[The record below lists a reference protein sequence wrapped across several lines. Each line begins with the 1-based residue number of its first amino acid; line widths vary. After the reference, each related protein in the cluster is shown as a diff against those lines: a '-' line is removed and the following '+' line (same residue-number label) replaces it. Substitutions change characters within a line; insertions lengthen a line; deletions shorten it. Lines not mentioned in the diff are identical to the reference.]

1 MPNISQK
8 HPVSVFRGHLWT
20 ANEICETVCQ
30 LVNQHVL
37 LGNPCVWD
45 IPAICETH
53 VKNWCLQVL
62 RQNLFHIVSHMPY
75 INHIYF
81 IYYTPMKFPLVL
93 WQFYGGNPQVDLIDR
108 FPRDAYI
115 NSKSARVQVRQTM
128 KRCETHG
135 SSSPSKEPPQLKP
148 QMPLINGYKWGSHS
162 INLHKNWSSDLV
174 TDVS

>member
-75 INHIYF
+75 INHIFYILCPYEIPVGF
-81 IYYTPMKFPLVL
+81 MTVL
-93 WQFYGGNPQVDLIDR
+93 WWKSPGWSDR
-108 FPRDAYI
+108 SV
-115 NSKSARVQVRQTM
+115 SKGRIHQLKVRQGPGAANDETM
-128 KRCETHG
+128 WNARKLFSLQGT
-135 SSSPSKEPPQLKP
+135 SAAKTP
-148 QMPLINGYKWGSHS
+148 NATYKW
-162 INLHKNWSSDLV
+162 W
-174 TDVS
+174 